1 MKNVS
6 SNITQD
12 INEKYIAEIEFII
25 KINEEKQV
33 IEKVTYNAIY
43 TDTSDHHD
51 IIFNVRFITQDETG
65 FAISG
70 RGGYKL
76 GEPLVIL
83 YLNDTNYK
91 LYYYGF
97 YIKCVPDRLYDI
109 LNDKP
114 ILFGEDFIYSCN
126 DENDLNLEKINSISA
141 IGIYGNSYDV
151 SSDYIGLD
159 RSSNFNSQER
169 NYILRIYVDN
179 VGPSSYPRY
188 RVIKAILDSNNESL
202 KRYFQVKY
210 YFLKNGI
217 NVKNKGSVLPKMPKD
232 LIQPFIEL
240 DV

>member
-1 MKNVS
+1 MLPCIKTVVKS
-6 SNITQD
+6 KAYKTGDKGLFSLLCIHG
-12 INEKYIAEIEFII
+12 NENSIGLIAE
-25 KINEEKQV
+25 
-33 IEKVTYNAIY
+33 
-43 TDTSDHHD
+43 DT
-51 IIFNVRFITQDETG
+51 VK
-65 FAISG
+65 
-70 RGGYKL
+70 GGYKL

-83 YLNDTNYK
+83 YLKNNNYK
-91 LYYYGF
+91 LNYYGF
-97 YIKCVPDRLYDI
+97 YISCDSEQDVNEQDVNDI
-109 LNDKP
+109 VNDKP

-126 DENDLNLEKINSISA
+126 DGDALNLEKINLISA

-159 RSSNFNSQER
+159 RSTNFNSQEK